1 MTPDG
6 WQSATLGD
14 DATVLSGQHILADE
28 CSESRIGLPYL
39 TGPADFQ
46 DGIIRA
52 TKYVRSPK
60 VVCEAGDILLTVKGS
75 GTGKLVQ
82 ADATYCISRQL
93 AAIRPQA
100 WWGRFVLHVL
110 SSLQSRL
117 QDSASGLIPGLS
129 RDELLGLPVL
139 LPPIGEQ
146 KKIAAILSS
155 VDDAIEATQAVIDQL
170 GVVKKAMMAELLT
183 RGLPGRH
190 KKFKMTEIGQV
201 PDEWAVRTIDSVLE
215 SCTYGVNCPLSPDLA
230 SGTPVLRMTNIQGD
244 RLDLS
249 DLKYANLDALPRDK
263 IELRRGDLLFNRTNS
278 ADLVGKVALV
288 DTDAK
293 LSYASYL
300 LRMRTDHSVA
310 STAWLFY
317 RLSAPDLQEQLRSI
331 ATKGVSQSN
340 INPTKMRA
348 LLIAVPRTA
357 EQSEIVAALGS
368 VDDRSAAERARAQ
381 QLRSLKTALMSVLL
395 TGEVRVKPDEE
406 AA

>member
-170 GVVKKAMMAELLT
+170 AVVKKAMMAELLT

-190 KKFKMTEIGQV
+190 KKFKMTEIGEV
-201 PDEWAVRTIDSVLE
+201 PEGWSVAP
-215 SCTYGVNCPLSPDLA
+215 CGDLFEVQLGKMMSQNA
-230 SGTPVLRMTNIQGD
+230 RAGANQLPYLRNENVYWH

-249 DLKYANLDALPRDK
+249 DVSTMAFDERERSKFR
-263 IELRRGDLLFNRTNS
+263 LRKGDLLACEGRHIGRCGVWNDELDECYYQKALHRLRPTCDAVTTGYMKFFMALRFRYQS
-278 ADLVGKVALV
+278 DLVAEANSTSTIPHLPREKLVALPMWFPPREEQDEIV
-288 DTDAK
+288 ELLDT
-293 LSYASYL
+293 LL
-300 LRMRTDHSVA
+300 LRGEANEAVLD
-310 STAWLFY
+310 
-317 RLSAPDLQEQLRSI
+317 RLAVLKSAI
-331 ATKGVSQSN
+331 
-340 INPTKMRA
+340 
-348 LLIAVPRTA
+348 
-357 EQSEIVAALGS
+357 
-368 VDDRSAAERARAQ
+368 
-381 QLRSLKTALMSVLL
+381 MSVLL
-395 TGEVRVKPDEE
+395 TGEVRVKPGEE